1 MARILIVDDSS
12 YARRVHRAIMERA
25 GHIVSEASTGTSAI
39 ENFTIERPDIVLLDL
54 SMEDI
59 GGLDVLR
66 TLVALDAKA
75 RVIVVSADI
84 QKSTAHA
91 VMGAGASRFVPK
103 PASADDL
110 LAAVTA
116 LAGDVA

>member
-12 YARRVHRAIMERA
+12 YARRVHRAIIERA
-25 GHIVSEASTGTSAI
+25 GHTVIEASTGTSAI
-39 ENFTIERPDIVLLDL
+39 ETFTLEHPDIVLLDL

-59 GGLDVLR
+59 GGIDVLR
-66 TLVALDAKA
+66 TLRELDGTA

-84 QKSTAHA
+84 QKSTSQA
-91 VMGAGASRFVPK
+91 VMAAGASRFVPK
-103 PASADDL
+103 PASPEDL

-116 LAGDVA
+116 LAGNPS

>member
-12 YARRVHRAIMERA
+12 YARRVHRAIIERA
-25 GHIVSEASTGTSAI
+25 GHTVLEASTGTSAI
-39 ENFTIERPDIVLLDL
+39 EAFSLERPDIVLLDL

-66 TLVALDAKA
+66 TLREFDATA

-84 QKSTAHA
+84 QKSTAQA
-91 VMGAGASRFVPK
+91 VMSAGASQFVPK
-103 PASADDL
+103 PASAEDL
-110 LAAVTA
+110 LAAITA
-116 LAGDVA
+116 LAGSAS